1 MRTTVQ
7 PEVTIQAKKR
17 SRQDPRLP
25 APRTIEPRRTTA
37 SIFAERRPQSR

>member
-25 APRTIEPRRTTA
+25 APSTHQERRTT
-37 SIFAERRPQSR
+37 SIFLDRRHQSR

>member
-25 APRTIEPRRTTA
+25 AQRTLEPRRTT
-37 SIFAERRPQSR
+37 SIFAERRHQSR